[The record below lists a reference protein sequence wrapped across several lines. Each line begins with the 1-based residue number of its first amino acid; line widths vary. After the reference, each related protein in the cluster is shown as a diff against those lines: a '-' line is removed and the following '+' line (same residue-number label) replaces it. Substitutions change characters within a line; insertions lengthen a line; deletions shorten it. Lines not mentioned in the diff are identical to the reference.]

1 MSRAT
6 LEQDKKKTRAKDGPG
21 AETDRKEREEYG
33 EETDELED
41 DVPQGGRM
49 SLLAHL
55 NELRR
60 RLTICA
66 VCFLVGVALCLSQAE
81 WFTNL
86 LLSRGEN
93 FSFVYI
99 APAEL
104 MMTYVRISLVGGV
117 VIIIPV
123 IIYHIWRFL
132 QPGLKRAEQMGFNL
146 IITVGLLLFCL
157 GALFA
162 FTIVL
167 PILLRFFARLNT
179 SWTVTAMV
187 SVQEYVSYVIST
199 MLIFG
204 VIFETPIVLV
214 ALTGVGLVKPKT
226 LQKNF
231 KYVVLIILIVA
242 AVITPPAKPSMA
254 FWLRGLGS
262 PDTKNTAAAPR
273 TVIKKVNPVPAAARH
288 SAYHIALASF
298 QIRAENR
305 PYASIAAAGGK
316 GATCFSD
323 GHVLWC
329 K

>member
-66 VCFLVGVALCLSQAE
+66 VCCLVGVALCLSQAE

-167 PILLRFFARLNT
+167 PILLGFFARLNT
-179 SWTVTAMV
+179 SGTVTAMV

-242 AVITPPAKPSMA
+242 AVITPPDVTSQVLVAIPLMIL
-254 FWLRGLGS
+254 F
-262 PDTKNTAAAPR
+262 
-273 TVIKKVNPVPAAARH
+273 
-288 SAYHIALASF
+288 
-298 QIRAENR
+298 
-305 PYASIAAAGGK
+305 YASII
-316 GATCFSD
+316 
-323 GHVLWC
+323 LC
-329 K
+329 KILFRRKLAEQEEDLD

>member
-167 PILLRFFARLNT
+167 PILLGFFARLNT
-179 SWTVTAMV
+179 SGTVTAMV

-214 ALTGVGLVKPKT
+214 ALTGVGQHHPV
-226 LQKNF
+226 Q
-231 KYVVLIILIVA
+231 
-242 AVITPPAKPSMA
+242 
-254 FWLRGLGS
+254 
-262 PDTKNTAAAPR
+262 D
-273 TVIKKVNPVPAAARH
+273 PVPPQAGR
-288 SAYHIALASF
+288 
-298 QIRAENR
+298 
-305 PYASIAAAGGK
+305 AGGRSRLSV
-316 GATCFSD
+316 CNHRD
-323 GHVLWC
+323 GGDRA
-329 K
+329 

>member
-66 VCFLVGVALCLSQAE
+66 VGFLVGVALCLSQAE

-167 PILLRFFARLNT
+167 PILLGFFARLNT
-179 SWTVTAMV
+179 SGTVTAMV

-242 AVITPPAKPSMA
+242 AVITPPDVTSQVLVAIPLMIL
-254 FWLRGLGS
+254 F
-262 PDTKNTAAAPR
+262 
-273 TVIKKVNPVPAAARH
+273 
-288 SAYHIALASF
+288 
-298 QIRAENR
+298 
-305 PYASIAAAGGK
+305 YASII
-316 GATCFSD
+316 
-323 GHVLWC
+323 LC
-329 K
+329 KILFRRKLAEQEEDLD

>member
-21 AETDRKEREEYG
+21 AETDRKEREGYG
-33 EETDELED
+33 GETDGQED
-41 DVPQGGRM
+41 APQGGRM

-66 VCFLVGVALCLSQAE
+66 ACFLVGVALCLSQAE

-104 MMTYVRISLVGGV
+104 MMTYVRVSLVGGV
-117 VIIIPV
+117 VIIVPV

-132 QPGLKRAEQMGFNL
+132 QPGLKRSEQMGFNL
-146 IITVGLLLFCL
+146 IITVGLVLFCL

-167 PILLRFFARLNT
+167 PILLNFFARLNT
-179 SWTVTAMV
+179 SGTVTAMV

-242 AVITPPAKPSMA
+242 AIITPPDVTS
-254 FWLRGLGS
+254 
-262 PDTKNTAAAPR
+262 
-273 TVIKKVNPVPAAARH
+273 
-288 SAYHIALASF
+288 
-298 QIRAENR
+298 QILVAI
-305 PYASIAAAGGK
+305 PLMILFYASII
-316 GATCFSD
+316 
-323 GHVLWC
+323 LC
-329 K
+329 KILFRRKLAEQEEDPD

>member
-167 PILLRFFARLNT
+167 PILLPMWFPQYTGLDALYFAVPVADFLAIFTALVFILVERKRLHKLE
-179 SWTVTAMV
+179 AG
-187 SVQEYVSYVIST
+187 EI
-199 MLIFG
+199 
-204 VIFETPIVLV
+204 E
-214 ALTGVGLVKPKT
+214 VK
-226 LQKNF
+226 
-231 KYVVLIILIVA
+231 I
-242 AVITPPAKPSMA
+242 
-254 FWLRGLGS
+254 
-262 PDTKNTAAAPR
+262 
-273 TVIKKVNPVPAAARH
+273 
-288 SAYHIALASF
+288 
-298 QIRAENR
+298 
-305 PYASIAAAGGK
+305 
-316 GATCFSD
+316 
-323 GHVLWC
+323 
-329 K
+329 

>member
-167 PILLRFFARLNT
+167 PILLGFFARLNT
-179 SWTVTAMV
+179 SGTVTAMV

-242 AVITPPAKPSMA
+242 AVITPPSTVPRSWWPS
-254 FWLRGLGS
+254 R
-262 PDTKNTAAAPR
+262 
-273 TVIKKVNPVPAAARH
+273 
-288 SAYHIALASF
+288 
-298 QIRAENR
+298 
-305 PYASIAAAGGK
+305 
-316 GATCFSD
+316 
-323 GHVLWC
+323 
-329 K
+329 

>member
-60 RLTICA
+60 RLTTCA

-167 PILLRFFARLNT
+167 PILLGFFARLNT
-179 SWTVTAMV
+179 SGTVTAMV

-242 AVITPPAKPSMA
+242 AVITPPDVTSQVLVAIPLMIL
-254 FWLRGLGS
+254 F
-262 PDTKNTAAAPR
+262 
-273 TVIKKVNPVPAAARH
+273 
-288 SAYHIALASF
+288 
-298 QIRAENR
+298 
-305 PYASIAAAGGK
+305 YASII
-316 GATCFSD
+316 
-323 GHVLWC
+323 LC
-329 K
+329 KILFRRKLAEQEEDLD

>member
-49 SLLAHL
+49 SLLAL

-167 PILLRFFARLNT
+167 PILLGFFARLNT
-179 SWTVTAMV
+179 SGTVTAMV

-242 AVITPPAKPSMA
+242 AVITPPDVTSQVLVAIPLMIL
-254 FWLRGLGS
+254 F
-262 PDTKNTAAAPR
+262 
-273 TVIKKVNPVPAAARH
+273 
-288 SAYHIALASF
+288 
-298 QIRAENR
+298 
-305 PYASIAAAGGK
+305 YASII
-316 GATCFSD
+316 
-323 GHVLWC
+323 LC
-329 K
+329 KILFRRKLAEQEEDLD

>member
-1 MSRAT
+1 MPANCCKNGQAVIEGAARPARQRRGKMRGLSPVHK
-6 LEQDKKKTRAKDGPG
+6 QDT
-21 AETDRKEREEYG
+21 
-33 EETDELED
+33 
-41 DVPQGGRM
+41 VPDGGRM
-49 SLLAHL
+49 SLLDHL
-55 NELRR
+55 SELRK
-60 RLTICA
+60 RLFVCVA
-66 VCFLVGVALCLSQAE
+66 CFLICLSACLSQAE

-167 PILLRFFARLNT
+167 PILLGFFARLNT
-179 SWTVTAMV
+179 SGTVTAMV

-242 AVITPPAKPSMA
+242 AVITPPDVTSQVLVAIPLMIL
-254 FWLRGLGS
+254 F
-262 PDTKNTAAAPR
+262 
-273 TVIKKVNPVPAAARH
+273 
-288 SAYHIALASF
+288 
-298 QIRAENR
+298 
-305 PYASIAAAGGK
+305 YASII
-316 GATCFSD
+316 
-323 GHVLWC
+323 LC
-329 K
+329 KILFRRKLAEQEEDLD

>member
-66 VCFLVGVALCLSQAE
+66 VCLSQAE

-167 PILLRFFARLNT
+167 PILLGFFARLNT
-179 SWTVTAMV
+179 SGTVTAMV

-242 AVITPPAKPSMA
+242 AVITPPDVTSQVLVAIPLMIL
-254 FWLRGLGS
+254 F
-262 PDTKNTAAAPR
+262 
-273 TVIKKVNPVPAAARH
+273 
-288 SAYHIALASF
+288 
-298 QIRAENR
+298 
-305 PYASIAAAGGK
+305 YASII
-316 GATCFSD
+316 
-323 GHVLWC
+323 LC
-329 K
+329 KILFRRKLAEQEEDLD

>member
-66 VCFLVGVALCLSQAE
+66 DCFLVGVALCLSQAE

-167 PILLRFFARLNT
+167 PILLGFFARLNT
-179 SWTVTAMV
+179 SGTVTAMV

-242 AVITPPAKPSMA
+242 AVITPPDVTSQVLVAIPLMIL
-254 FWLRGLGS
+254 F
-262 PDTKNTAAAPR
+262 
-273 TVIKKVNPVPAAARH
+273 
-288 SAYHIALASF
+288 
-298 QIRAENR
+298 
-305 PYASIAAAGGK
+305 YASII
-316 GATCFSD
+316 
-323 GHVLWC
+323 LC
-329 K
+329 KILFRRKLAEQEEDLD

>member
-60 RLTICA
+60 RLPICA

-86 LLSRGEN
+86 RLSRGEN

-167 PILLRFFARLNT
+167 PILLGFFARLNT
-179 SWTVTAMV
+179 SGTVTAMV

-242 AVITPPAKPSMA
+242 AVITPPDVTSQVLVAIPLMIL
-254 FWLRGLGS
+254 F
-262 PDTKNTAAAPR
+262 
-273 TVIKKVNPVPAAARH
+273 
-288 SAYHIALASF
+288 
-298 QIRAENR
+298 
-305 PYASIAAAGGK
+305 YASII
-316 GATCFSD
+316 
-323 GHVLWC
+323 LC
-329 K
+329 KILFRRKLAEQEEDLD

>member
-55 NELRR
+55 NVLRR

-167 PILLRFFARLNT
+167 PILLGFFARLNT
-179 SWTVTAMV
+179 SGTVTAMV

-242 AVITPPAKPSMA
+242 AVITPPDVTSQVLVAIPLMIL
-254 FWLRGLGS
+254 F
-262 PDTKNTAAAPR
+262 
-273 TVIKKVNPVPAAARH
+273 
-288 SAYHIALASF
+288 
-298 QIRAENR
+298 
-305 PYASIAAAGGK
+305 YASII
-316 GATCFSD
+316 
-323 GHVLWC
+323 LC
-329 K
+329 KILFRRKLAEQEEDLD